1 MPRVFSAPWMKSLS
15 DTWNSDSKMVEN
27 LSKVGFDANIGFG
40 YIDGDRP
47 RGFLEVRQGKV
58 VNAGD
63 YIAQSLDWDLRAKP
77 EDWRLWMTEG
87 FGLTRLGFTTATGR
101 LRFVEGNYRQM
112 VRNPALARP
121 FLRIFELMAEIETE
135 W

>member
-1 MPRVFSAPWMKSLS
+1 MPRVFSAPWMKSLA
-15 DTWNSDSKMVEN
+15 DAWNGDGKMVDD
-27 LSKVGFDANIGFG
+27 LTKVGFDGNIGFG
-40 YIDGDRP
+40 YIDGERP

-63 YIAQSLDWDLRAKP
+63 YIAQELDWDLRAKP
-77 EDWRLWMTEG
+77 EDWQLWMTEG
-87 FGLTRLGFTTATGR
+87 FGLARLGFTTATGR
-101 LRFVEGNYRQM
+101 LRFVAGNYRQM

-121 FLRIFELMAEIETE
+121 FLRIFELMAAIETD